1 MRIACYVSRLSTQ
14 YTIRN
19 TQPHWSRHVN
29 GVNPNTLS
37 DVAWHVRGNA
47 AFALGKIGDPTAVPA
62 LIGRLSD
69 ENMSVRIAAV
79 FALGEIGDPAAVPVL
94 ITVLRNGEKDRTTL
108 DLRFWATQT
117 LEKIGT
123 PEAMKAVKEHGVWM
137 QDEAI
142 DQG

>member
-1 MRIACYVSRLSTQ
+1 
-14 YTIRN
+14 
-19 TQPHWSRHVN
+19 
-29 GVNPNTLS
+29 
-37 DVAWHVRGNA
+37 
-47 AFALGKIGDPTAVPA
+47 
-62 LIGRLSD
+62 
-69 ENMSVRIAAV
+69 MSVRIAAV